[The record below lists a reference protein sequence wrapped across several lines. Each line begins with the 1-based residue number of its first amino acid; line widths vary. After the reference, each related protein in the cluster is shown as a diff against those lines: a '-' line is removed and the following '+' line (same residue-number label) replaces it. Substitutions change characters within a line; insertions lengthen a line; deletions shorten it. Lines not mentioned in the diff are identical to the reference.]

1 MEFFFIQ
8 ITEARRAHTA
18 CRSEN
23 NDIFFCA
30 AVHRV
35 YLIKKRKKNTEFP
48 VFRINIY
55 MDDEIFEDDEIN
67 AAARRFFRIGYVY
80 PYQRLVIH
88 NVLCGCGHFGEEAQQ
103 DVVRRQISAS
113 CSPES
118 LSNGRC

>member
-23 NDIFFCA
+23 NDIFFC

-55 MDDEIFEDDEIN
+55 MDDEIFEDLKMMKSMRLPGGFSVSVMFI
-67 AAARRFFRIGYVY
+67 RISGW
-80 PYQRLVIH
+80 
-88 NVLCGCGHFGEEAQQ
+88 
-103 DVVRRQISAS
+103 
-113 CSPES
+113 
-118 LSNGRC
+118 